1 MEAGAGMDKLF
12 GASAVLLNAARAFFG
27 GRAAGHDHLPIHG
40 GAGIGK
46 EIIARAMAGAQPK
59 AVVFGAAL
67 MIDTGH
73 TSP

>member
-1 MEAGAGMDKLF
+1 MKPGAGMNKLF
-12 GASAVLLNAARAFFG
+12 GAGAIMLNSARAFFG

-67 MIDTGH
+67 MIDTRH
-73 TSP
+73 TLP